1 MNYIDYVKS
10 QLYCNATE
18 EYRSNHI
25 TYDYTNEE
33 VDRNIDYF
41 NVCQRNGLSP
51 YYALL
56 FFYGYLSG
64 DYDIIIE

>member
-1 MNYIDYVKS
+1 MNYIDDVKS

-18 EYRSNHI
+18 EYRSYYI

-51 YYALL
+51 YKALL
-56 FFYGYLSG
+56 FFYDYLSG
-64 DYDIIIE
+64 DYNITIE